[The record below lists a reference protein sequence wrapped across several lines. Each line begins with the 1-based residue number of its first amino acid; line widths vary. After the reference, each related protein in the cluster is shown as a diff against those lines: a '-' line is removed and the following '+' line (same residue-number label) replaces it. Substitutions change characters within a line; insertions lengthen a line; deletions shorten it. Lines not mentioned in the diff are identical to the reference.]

1 MIKQKF
7 IEGIDANDN
16 GISAYPSDVPPAFE
30 PALTI
35 TDMVAGLNPPW
46 NDGATDAEV
55 DQQFE
60 QASKLMGEAFVAKL
74 DYYGKAWLPARDIV
88 ENALS
93 NRFSL
98 DEYGRILHLPTFCPW
113 KVISVGGY
121 VR

>member
-1 MIKQKF
+1 MMGPQTQRSINSSNRL
-7 IEGIDANDN
+7 ANC
-16 GISAYPSDVPPAFE
+16 
-30 PALTI
+30 
-35 TDMVAGLNPPW
+35 
-46 NDGATDAEV
+46 
-55 DQQFE
+55 
-60 QASKLMGEAFVAKL
+60 MGEAFVAKL